1 MKILGLNGWTVRGH
15 DGGASLLVDGK
26 LKFAI
31 EEERLVGIR
40 HAYDMTPKKSIE
52 MILNREQMSMND
64 VDKIAIGWNY
74 PELWNMFGSR
84 FMSKKEV
91 SKELFGTSEY
101 SDKIEYVDHHI
112 AHACSA
118 FYPSGFD
125 KALVLVL
132 DGQGEY
138 IATSV
143 FIGDRSSNKLRKVYE
158 TPISL
163 GYFYAAVTEHIGFH
177 SGQEGKT
184 MGLAPFGTPIYL
196 KDLKK
201 YLYADE
207 EGKLH
212 CCFSIKKKSKDEEEE
227 TIMTWSKLLSKIVK
241 KRDKG
246 ITEIDKDVVPYTNL
260 AASCQKLLEEILT
273 KMVVFNCRKYNVTN
287 VAIAGG
293 VGLNCAATG
302 ILSELP
308 NVNEIFTQPAA
319 NDGGISL
326 GAAIKIA
333 VDYGELVKFEMIPYQ
348 GNCYSD
354 TYIQEFV
361 KKCKYTYIE
370 SEHPGKDIAKLV
382 ANGCIVANFQG
393 RLEFGPRALGNRSL
407 IADPRKM
414 DMWKKLNSLKG
425 RELWR
430 PLAPAVLFE
439 KQGEFFESTKFSPY
453 MTINSRILKE
463 KQKYLEAVT
472 HVDGTARVQSVTKEY
487 NPTFYSIIEEFNNL
501 TGIPVVI
508 NTSFNV
514 KGEPIVATP
523 EKALQSAV
531 TMKLDYLAIGNYI
544 IDLKS

>member
-40 HAYDMTPKKSIE
+40 HAYDMIPKKSIE
-52 MILNREQMSMND
+52 MILNMEQMSMD
-64 VDKIAIGWNY
+64 DIDKIAIGWNY
-74 PELWNMFGSR
+74 PELWSMFGSR
-84 FMSKKEV
+84 FMSKREV
-91 SKELFGTSEY
+91 SKELFGTSAY
-101 SDKIEYVDHHI
+101 SDKIEYVEHHI

-118 FYPSGFD
+118 FYPSGFN

-143 FIGDRSSNKLRKVYE
+143 FIGDRGSNKLRKVYE

-184 MGLAPFGTPIYL
+184 MGLASFGTPIYL
-196 KDLKK
+196 EDLKK

-227 TIMTWSKLLSKIVK
+227 TIKTWSKLLSKIVK
-241 KRDKG
+241 KRDRG
-246 ITEIDKDVVPYTNL
+246 ITEIDKDVVPYANL

-293 VGLNCAATG
+293 VGLNCAASG

-308 NVNEIFTQPAA
+308 EVNEIFTQPAA

-326 GAAIKIA
+326 GAAIKSA
-333 VDYGELVKFEMIPYQ
+333 VDYGEQVKFEMIPYQ

-361 KKCKYTYIE
+361 KRCKYTYIE
-370 SEHPGKDIAKLV
+370 SEHLGKDIAKLV

-487 NPTFYSIIEEFNNL
+487 NPVFYSIIEEFYNL

>member
-31 EEERLVGIR
+31 EEERLVGLR
-40 HAYDMTPKKSIE
+40 HAYDMIPKKSIE
-52 MILNREQMSMND
+52 MILNEEQIDMND
-64 VDKIAIGWNY
+64 IDKIAIGWNY
-74 PELWNMFGSR
+74 PELWSMFGSR
-84 FMSKKEV
+84 FISKSEV
-91 SKELFGTSEY
+91 SMELFGTDAY
-101 SDKIEYVDHHI
+101 SDKIEYVEHHV

-143 FIGDRSSNKLRKVYE
+143 FIGNRSSKKLRKIYE

-184 MGLAPFGTPIYL
+184 MGLAPFGEPTYL
-196 KDLKK
+196 EELKK
-201 YLYADE
+201 YLYADD

-227 TIMTWSKLLSKIVK
+227 TIETWSKLLSKIIE
-241 KRDKG
+241 RRCEG
-246 ITEIDKDVVPYTNL
+246 ITEINSDVIPYANL
-260 AASCQKLLEEILT
+260 ASSCQKLVEEILT
-273 KMVVFNCRKYNVTN
+273 KIVVYNCRKCNVKN

-293 VGLNCAATG
+293 VGLNCAASG

-308 NVNEIFTQPAA
+308 EVDEIFTQPAA

-333 VDYGELVKFEMIPYQ
+333 VDNGEMVKFEMLPYQ
-348 GNCYSD
+348 GNSYSD
-354 TYIQEFV
+354 EYIQDFV
-361 KKCKYTYIE
+361 KNCNYNYIE
-370 SEHPGKDIAKLV
+370 SKYVEKDIAKFV
-382 ANGCIVANFQG
+382 ASGCIVANFQG
-393 RLEFGPRALGNRSL
+393 KLEFGPRALGNRSL

-414 DMWKKLNSLKG
+414 HMWLRLNKLKG
-425 RELWR
+425 REVWR

-439 KQGEFFESTKFSPY
+439 KQGEFFTSKKFSPY

-472 HVDGTARVQSVTKEY
+472 HVDGTARVQSVTLEY
-487 NPTFYSIIEEFNNL
+487 NPRFYSIIKEFYNL

-508 NTSFNV
+508 NTSFNI

-523 EKALQSAV
+523 ENALKSAV
-531 TMKLDYLAIGNYI
+531 AMKLDYLAIGNYI

>member
-31 EEERLVGIR
+31 EEERLVGVR
-40 HAYDMTPKKSIE
+40 HAYDMLPKKSIE
-52 MILNREQMSMND
+52 MILNKEQISMND
-64 VDKIAIGWNY
+64 IDKIAIGWNY
-74 PELWNMFGSR
+74 PELWSMFGSQ
-84 FMSKKEV
+84 FMSKAEV
-91 SKELFGTSEY
+91 SKELFGTHAY
-101 SDKIEYVDHHI
+101 SDKIEYVEHHV

-125 KALVLVL
+125 KALVLVI

-138 IATSV
+138 IATSI
-143 FIGDRSSNKLRKVYE
+143 FIGDKSSKKLRKVYE

-163 GYFYAAVTEHIGFH
+163 GYFYAAITEHIGFH

-184 MGLAPFGTPIYL
+184 MGLAPFGKPVYL
-196 KDLKK
+196 EDLKK
-201 YLYADE
+201 CLYADA

-227 TIMTWSKLLSKIVK
+227 TIETWSKLLSKIIK
-241 KRDKG
+241 KRCEG
-246 ITEIDKDVVPYTNL
+246 ITKIDDDIIPYANL
-260 AASCQKLLEEILT
+260 AASGQKLLEEILT
-273 KMVVFNCRKYNVTN
+273 KMVVFNCGKYNVQN
-287 VAIAGG
+287 VVIAGG
-293 VGLNCAATG
+293 VGLNCAASG

-308 NVNEIFTQPAA
+308 EVNGIFTQPAA

-333 VDYGELVKFEMIPYQ
+333 VDNGEIVEFEMIPYQ
-348 GNCYSD
+348 GNSYSNA
-354 TYIQEFV
+354 YIREFV
-361 KKCKYTYIE
+361 KKCKYTYTE
-370 SEHPGKDIAKLV
+370 SEHLEKDIAKLV
-382 ANGCIVANFQG
+382 SDGNIVANFQG

-407 IADPRKM
+407 IADPRKE
-414 DMWKKLNSLKG
+414 DMWIRLNSLKG

-430 PLAPAVLFE
+430 PLAPATLFDR
-439 KQGEFFESTKFSPY
+439 QGEFFESKKFSPY
-453 MTINSRILKE
+453 MTINTRILKE

-472 HVDGTARVQSVTKEY
+472 HVDGTARVQSVTKDY
-487 NPTFYSIIEEFNNL
+487 NPRFYSIIEEFYNL

-531 TMKLDYLAIGNYI
+531 AMKLDYLTIGNYI

>member
-40 HAYDMTPKKSIE
+40 HAYDMIPKKSIE
-52 MILNREQMSMND
+52 MALDMEKISMDD
-64 VDKIAIGWNY
+64 VDKVAIGWNY
-74 PELWNMFGSR
+74 PELWKMFGSR

-91 SKELFGTSEY
+91 SKEIFGTSAY
-101 SDKIEYVDHHI
+101 SDKIEYVEHHI

-143 FIGDRSSNKLRKVYE
+143 FIGDRSSNELKKVYE

-163 GYFYAAVTEHIGFH
+163 GYFYAAVTEHIGFY

-184 MGLAPFGTPIYL
+184 MGLAPFGKPVYL
-196 KDLKK
+196 ENLKK

-207 EGKLH
+207 EGILH

-227 TIMTWSKLLSKIVK
+227 TIETWSKLLSKIVK
-241 KRDKG
+241 RRCGG
-246 ITEIDKDVVPYTNL
+246 IKEIDNEVLPYANL
-260 AASCQKLLEEILT
+260 AASGQKLLEEILT
-273 KMVVFNCRKYNVTN
+273 KMVVFNCKKYNVNN
-287 VAIAGG
+287 VVLAGG
-293 VGLNCAATG
+293 VGLNCAASG
-302 ILSELP
+302 ILCELP
-308 NVNEIFTQPAA
+308 EVNEIFTQPAA

-326 GAAIKIA
+326 GAAIKVA
-333 VDYGELVKFEMIPYQ
+333 VDNGEIVNFEMIPYQ
-348 GNCYSD
+348 GNSYSD
-354 TYIQEFV
+354 AYIREFV
-361 KKCKYTYIE
+361 KKCKYTCIE
-370 SEHPGKDIAKLV
+370 SEHLEKDIAKLV
-382 ANGCIVANFQG
+382 AEGNIVANFQG

-414 DMWKKLNSLKG
+414 DMWIRLNSLKG

-430 PLAPAVLFE
+430 PLAPAVLFDR
-439 KQGEFFESTKFSPY
+439 QGEFFESDKFSPY

-472 HVDGTARVQSVTKEY
+472 HVDGTARVQSVTKDY
-487 NPTFYSIIEEFNNL
+487 NPRFYSIIEEFCNL

-523 EKALQSAV
+523 EKALESAV
-531 TMKLDYLAIGNYI
+531 AMNLDYLAIGNYI

>member
-40 HAYDMTPKKSIE
+40 HAYDMIPKKSIE
-52 MILNREQMSMND
+52 MILDREQISMND
-64 VDKIAIGWNY
+64 IDKVAIGWNY
-74 PELWNMFGSR
+74 PELWSMFGSR

-91 SKELFGTSEY
+91 SKELFGTSAY
-101 SDKIEYVDHHI
+101 SDKIEYVEHHI

-143 FIGDRSSNKLRKVYE
+143 FIGDKGSNKLRKVYE

-163 GYFYAAVTEHIGFH
+163 GYFYAAVTEHIGFY

-184 MGLAPFGTPIYL
+184 MGLAPFGTPVYME
-196 KDLKK
+196 DLKK

-227 TIMTWSKLLSKIVK
+227 TIKTWSKLLSKIVK

-246 ITEIDKDVVPYTNL
+246 ITEIDNDVVPYANL

-293 VGLNCAATG
+293 VGLNCAASG

-308 NVNEIFTQPAA
+308 DVNEIFTQPAA

-333 VDYGELVKFEMIPYQ
+333 VDYGEPVKFEMIPYQ
-348 GNCYSD
+348 GNSYSD

-361 KKCKYTYIE
+361 RMCKYTYIE

-414 DMWKKLNSLKG
+414 DMWIKLNVLKG

-439 KQGEFFESTKFSPY
+439 KQGEFFESKKFSPY

-487 NPTFYSIIEEFNNL
+487 NPGFYSIIEEFYNL

-531 TMKLDYLAIGNYI
+531 AMKLDYLAIGNYI

>member
-15 DGGASLLVDGK
+15 DGGASFLDDGK

-31 EEERLVGIR
+31 EEERLVGLR

-52 MILNREQMSMND
+52 MILNNEQIVMD
-64 VDKIAIGWNY
+64 DIDKIAIGWNY
-74 PELWNMFGSR
+74 PELWKMFGSQ
-84 FMSKKEV
+84 FISKSEV
-91 SKELFGTSEY
+91 SKELFGTDAY
-101 SDKIEYVDHHI
+101 SDKIEYVDHHV

-118 FYPSGFD
+118 FYPSGFN

-143 FIGDRSSNKLRKVYE
+143 FIGDKSLKVLKKVYE

-184 MGLAPFGTPIYL
+184 MGLAPFGKPVYL
-196 KDLKK
+196 DVLKK

-207 EGKLH
+207 DGKIH
-212 CCFSIKKKSKDEEEE
+212 CCFTIKKKSKDEEKE
-227 TIMTWSKLLSKIVK
+227 TIETWSKLLSRI
-241 KRDKG
+241 
-246 ITEIDKDVVPYTNL
+246 IDKRCDGIAEINEGVEPYANL
-260 AASCQKLLEEILT
+260 ASSCQKLLEDILT
-273 KMVVFNCRKYNVTN
+273 KIVVFNCRKYNVEN

-293 VGLNCAATG
+293 VGLNCAASG
-302 ILSELP
+302 ILSELSE
-308 NVNEIFTQPAA
+308 VNEIFTQPAA

-326 GAAIKIA
+326 GSAIKIA
-333 VDYGELVKFEMIPYQ
+333 VDNGEMVEFKMNPYQ
-348 GNCYSD
+348 GNSYTD
-354 TYIQEFV
+354 EDIFEFI
-361 KKCKYTYIE
+361 KKCGYKYTK
-370 SEHPGKDIAKLV
+370 SEHPARDIAELI
-382 ANGCIVANFQG
+382 ANEKIVANFQG

-407 IADPRKM
+407 IADPRKK
-414 DMWKKLNSLKG
+414 DMWIKLNALKG

-430 PLAPAVLFE
+430 PLAPAILFE
-439 KQGEFFESTKFSPY
+439 KQGEFFASEKFSPY
-453 MTINSRILKE
+453 MTINSSILKE

-472 HVDGTARVQSVTKEY
+472 HKDGTARIQSVTKEY
-487 NPTFYSIIEEFNNL
+487 NPMFYSIIKEFYNI

-508 NTSFNV
+508 NTSFNI

-523 EKALQSAV
+523 EKALQSAIE
-531 TMKLDYLAIGNYI
+531 MKLDYLAIGNYI
-544 IDLKS
+544 INLKS